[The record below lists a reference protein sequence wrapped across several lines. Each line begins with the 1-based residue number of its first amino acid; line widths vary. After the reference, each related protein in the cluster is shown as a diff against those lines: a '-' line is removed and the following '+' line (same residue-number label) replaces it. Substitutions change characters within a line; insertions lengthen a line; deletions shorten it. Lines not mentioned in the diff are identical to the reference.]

1 MTKRSKMSGEEFR
14 TLRDVLG
21 MTQEQL
27 GTRMGVDGRT
37 IRKWENNE
45 RNIPGP
51 AIELAKILVE
61 LKSKT

>member
-1 MTKRSKMSGEEFR
+1 MSGEEFR
-14 TLRDVLG
+14 ALRDALG

-27 GTRMGVDGRT
+27 GKRMGVDGRT

-51 AIELAKILVE
+51 AIELTKILVE